1 MTTASLDTLSF
12 DQLRNANRERCGK
25 AYHSVND
32 WSPSDWGNAMAGEF
46 GEVAVEFLDLQSLL
60 IKFFQKIQACD
71 TIKKIM
77 RQLDDDDEIAK
88 LQGRLALELAD
99 VVIYADLLAERLGI
113 DLGAAVRTKFNEV
126 SDRRNIDIRL

>member
-1 MTTASLDTLSF
+1 
-12 DQLRNANRERCGK
+12 
-25 AYHSVND
+25 
-32 WSPSDWGNAMAGEF
+32 
-46 GEVAVEFLDLQSLL
+46 
-60 IKFFQKIQACD
+60 
-71 TIKKIM
+71 M

-88 LQGRLALELAD
+88 LQDRLALELAD